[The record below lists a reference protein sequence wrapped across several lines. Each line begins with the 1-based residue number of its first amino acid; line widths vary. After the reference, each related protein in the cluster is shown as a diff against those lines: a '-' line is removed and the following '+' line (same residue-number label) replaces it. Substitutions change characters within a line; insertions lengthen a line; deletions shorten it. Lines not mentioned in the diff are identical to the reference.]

1 MRIIANILVCAVLIL
16 GVAACSNADQK
27 AEISSQSGPS
37 TTGTSTSVASTS
49 ETAAQ
54 PNTASTNKGTGEV
67 YEGTISGVISD
78 SMCGKDHAK
87 MGDTGKDAKVCIEK
101 CVTSGAKYVLV
112 DEKGDS
118 YALSDQDKPKEQ
130 AGKTVSITGHID
142 PTERSIHVHS
152 IVSK

>member
-1 MRIIANILVCAVLIL
+1 MRNIANISVCAVLIL
-16 GVAACSNADQK
+16 GLAACSNTDQK
-27 AEISSQSGPS
+27 TETSTQSSTS
-37 TTGTSTSVASTS
+37 TTETNTPAASTS
-49 ETAAQ
+49 ETSAQ
-54 PNTASTNKGTGEV
+54 PNTASTNKATGGV

-78 SMCGKDHAK
+78 SMCGKDHTK
-87 MGDTGKDAKVCIEK
+87 MGDAGKDAKACIEK

-130 AGKTVSITGHID
+130 AGKAVSITGHID
-142 PTERSIHVHS
+142 PTEKSIHVHS

>member
-1 MRIIANILVCAVLIL
+1 MRNITNILVCAVLFL
-16 GVAACSNADQK
+16 GLAACSNTDQK
-27 AEISSQSGPS
+27 TETSTQSSTS
-37 TTGTSTSVASTS
+37 TTETSTPAASTS
-49 ETAAQ
+49 ETSTQ
-54 PNTASTNKGTGEV
+54 PNTASTSKGTGEV

-78 SMCGKDHAK
+78 SMCGKDHTK

-118 YALSDQDKPKEQ
+118 YALSDQDKPKEL

-142 PTERSIHVHS
+142 PTEKSIHVHS
-152 IVSK
+152 IVSR